1 MSGKYTLIEVT
12 ELERLRHRF
21 DMLAHELT
29 GDEGDDDAEIV
40 IRRAFKEKEDELA
53 TVRNDALE
61 EAAELCRET
70 ASQFDTD
77 LPQPG
82 DYNYR
87 RGAIACWNGISAL
100 KREGGV

>member
-61 EAAELCRET
+61 VAAK
-70 ASQFDTD
+70 
-77 LPQPG
+77 
-82 DYNYR
+82 
-87 RGAIACWNGISAL
+87 ACERYGSSYFAEKVRAL
-100 KREGGV
+100 KREGGGNG